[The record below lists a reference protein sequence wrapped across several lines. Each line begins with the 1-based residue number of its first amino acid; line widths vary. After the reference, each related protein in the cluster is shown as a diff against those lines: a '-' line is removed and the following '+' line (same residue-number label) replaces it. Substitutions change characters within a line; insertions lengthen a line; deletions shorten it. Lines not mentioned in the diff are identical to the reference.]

1 MTKLLKKC
9 NRISAAVYAIL
20 EAEGFKNGNPE
31 ENY

>member
-9 NRISAAVYAIL
+9 NRISAAVHAVL
-20 EAEGFKNGNPE
+20 EAEGFKNGKSE